1 MSKLDAVQKE
11 LDKIY
16 KDTNTNI
23 ILFAVEFDEKGFP
36 SGKLQKVVSAPGITL
51 GGLDMISRMIDETYE
66 STHKKIDLAGD
77 LSDSL
82 QELFSKMGI
91 TDIDQIEDKIKNIS
105 DTETREELFKALK
118 KMRGQFGGL

>member
-16 KDTNTNI
+16 KDTSTNI

-51 GGLDMISRMIDETYE
+51 GGLDMISRMIDDTYE